1 MKFKY
6 KAKKS
11 LDEIIEGVIET
22 ENLEQAVEQL
32 EHKGIIPIV
41 IEQQGK
47 ELVLPRGTLNPKLG
61 KWGSRKLT
69 VFTQK
74 LYNLTKSNVELI
86 AALKLLQEN
95 NKDLTE
101 KLLLEDITQNIK
113 EGRTLSQCFSRHP
126 RYFPLLYVNIVRTG
140 ESSGQLKEAFAQLL
154 NYLQRIDELRL
165 KIRQAL
171 AYPIFMIIVG
181 IATIFI
187 MLTFILPRLVSMFE
201 DFQTALPIPTRIL
214 LATSNIFKQYWSIII
229 VALLLLFFIMQKKYS
244 LRGKLF
250 SFIKYRLP
258 LVKNLVY
265 KQAVANFSTSLSLLL
280 KSGVNLLAALEIVA
294 PVIDNPS
301 YKAKLGEVSQDI
313 KEGTSFSQALARV
326 KIFPDFFTQ
335 MIRVGEESGRLE
347 SVLAD
352 IADSY
357 EQEISADLKIISA
370 LIEPSIIMILGLI
383 IGGMVLAVLLP
394 IFNINS
400 LVGS

>member
-1 MKFKY
+1 M
-6 KAKKS
+6 
-11 LDEIIEGVIET
+11 DEIIEGVIET

-47 ELVLPRGTLNPKLG
+47 EGVLSRGALNSRLG
-61 KWGSRKLT
+61 RWGSKKLT

-74 LYNLTKSNVELI
+74 VYNLTKSNVELI
-86 AALKLLQEN
+86 AALRLLQEN
-95 NKDLTE
+95 NKDFTE

-154 NYLQRIDELRL
+154 NYLQRIEELRM

-171 AYPIFMIIVG
+171 AYPLFMIIVG

-214 LATSNIFKQYWSIII
+214 LTISNIFKQYWIII
-229 VALLLLFFIMQKKYS
+229 IIFPFLLFFIMQKKYS
-244 LRGKLF
+244 LRGNLF
-250 SFIKYRLP
+250 SSIKYRLP

-301 YKAKLGEVSQDI
+301 YKTKLGEVSQDI

-357 EQEISADLKIISA
+357 EQEISSDLKIISA
-370 LIEPSIIMILGLI
+370 LIEPAIIMILGLI
-383 IGGMVLAVLLP
+383 IGGMVLATLLP